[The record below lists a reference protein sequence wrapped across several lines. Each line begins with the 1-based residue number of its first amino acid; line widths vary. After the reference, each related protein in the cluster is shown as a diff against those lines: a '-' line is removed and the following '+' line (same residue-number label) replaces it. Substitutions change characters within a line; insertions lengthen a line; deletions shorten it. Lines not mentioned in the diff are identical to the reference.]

1 MKILTLFLAL
11 FLTLL
16 PESVPVS
23 PYSQGQEVCWE
34 EVNDVEEEAVIRTV
48 QRSQKGI
55 QVSSAVS
62 SDDGRRP
69 VPVQVFS
76 ILPVR
81 FCFEK
86 QWLTACRLRL

>member
-1 MKILTLFLAL
+1 MKTLTLFLAF

-16 PESVPVS
+16 PESAPVVH
-23 PYSQGQEVCWE
+23 YSLGQEVCWE

-55 QVSSAVS
+55 QAKAALSQERC
-62 SDDGRRP
+62 RRP
-69 VPVQVFS
+69 VPVQAFT
-76 ILPVR
+76 IPPVR

-86 QWLTACRLRL
+86 QWLTSCRLRL